1 MVETES
7 KSKKEIQRH
16 EEDRCVTV
24 YYREVH
30 SFLLQALNQGRDPTF
45 YYLHVLIYMY
55 VNNEYRQKKNKS
67 T

>member
-30 SFLLQALNQGRDPTF
+30 SFLLQALN
-45 YYLHVLIYMY
+45 
-55 VNNEYRQKKNKS
+55 
-67 T
+67 